1 MILILAGL
9 TTYFLI
15 FYNLLDRQAKIK
27 DNFIYFIAA
36 LFASG
41 SVATIAFTNTYW
53 LNHFAE
59 LYTAGIAII
68 SLIII
73 VKNQHTVVEKVI
85 QINEDDSLATVNYK
99 VIELNKHCQR
109 ISFWLQNIKHQ
120 QVLIWQNPQTSH
132 LQNIRKLE
140 RELLSL
146 EQQIACLTQANEQ
159 ALQTIT
165 HRLHTDVHYSTLCE
179 QLQNN
184 LDKLPQYQ
192 KRLKQLKHLVH
203 LVKNHVL
210 RLLNTQKLSD
220 KAIAAIERIAQKGQK
235 LWNTYDDL
243 TEENFWHKYNQL
255 IAQTKQV
262 QGI

>member
-1 MILILAGL
+1 MIIILAGL
-9 TTYFLI
+9 ITYFLI

-27 DNFIYFIAA
+27 DSFIYFIAA
-36 LFASG
+36 LFASC
-41 SVATIAFTNTYW
+41 SVTTIAFTNTYW
-53 LNHFAE
+53 LSHFTE
-59 LYTAGIAII
+59 LYAVGIAVI
-68 SLIII
+68 STIII
-73 VKNQHTVVEKVI
+73 VKNQRSTIEEAI

-109 ISFWLQNIKHQ
+109 IGFWLQNIKHQ
-120 QVLIWQNPQTSH
+120 QVLIWQNPHTSH

-140 RELLSL
+140 RELLSI
-146 EQQIACLTQANEQ
+146 EMQITRLTQANQQ
-159 ALQTIT
+159 ALHMVACRLQTDIQ
-165 HRLHTDVHYSTLCE
+165 YPTLCE

-184 LDKLPQYQ
+184 LTKLPKFQ
-192 KRLKQLKHLVH
+192 KRLKQLKHLVQ

-243 TEENFWHKYNQL
+243 SEESFWNKYNQL

-262 QGI
+262 PGI